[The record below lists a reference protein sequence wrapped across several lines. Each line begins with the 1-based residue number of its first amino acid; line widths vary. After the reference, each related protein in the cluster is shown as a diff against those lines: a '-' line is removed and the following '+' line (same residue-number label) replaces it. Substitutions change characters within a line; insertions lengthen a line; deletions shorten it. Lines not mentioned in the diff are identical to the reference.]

1 MTNFCK
7 SAPNSGAAI
16 AVLRVKILQESAAQ
30 WLANLLLRHF
40 ANFALNQSDKHGRL
54 SDPQVRTCARQN
66 QIAPYESPYGLL
78 WQPESP
84 LNPQSPF
91 GTAHPGSTGTS
102 TAFLVLH
109 RDDVHS
115 NIH

>member
-16 AVLRVKILQESAAQ
+16 DVLRAKILQESAAQ
-30 WLANLLLRHF
+30 WLSNLLLRHF
-40 ANFALNQSDKHGRL
+40 ADSALTPSEKHWILSGPQGR
-54 SDPQVRTCARQN
+54 SCARQN

-84 LNPQSPF
+84 LSRQYLF
-91 GTAHPGSTGTS
+91 GTGHPGSTGTS
-102 TAFLVLH
+102 TAFLALH
-109 RDDVHS
+109 RD
-115 NIH
+115 

>member
-7 SAPNSGAAI
+7 AAPNSGEAI
-16 AVLRVKILQESAAQ
+16 DALRAKTLQESAAQ
-30 WLANLLLRHF
+30 WLSNLLLRHF
-40 ANFALNQSDKHGRL
+40 ANSALAQSDKHGIL
-54 SDPQVRTCARQN
+54 SDRQVRSCARQN
-66 QIAPYESPYGLL
+66 QIAPYESPCGLL

-91 GTAHPGSTGTS
+91 ETAHLGSTGTS
-102 TAFLVLH
+102 KAFLALH
-109 RDDVHS
+109 RDYVHS